1 MLARL
6 DEVVGHRKVRCRPAK
21 QTEAGGFPRGGAIT
35 LMDPVEQAVR
45 GNEEIVMV
53 LTLRQVGAIVAYL
66 AVIVVPLLVAVV
78 PPRPAGRGAAVEV
91 GVAVGFVAFAMLG
104 AQFLLT
110 ARFPRLAAPFGLDW
124 LLKVHR
130 VAGVLAVLA
139 VLAHVGILVAIDPA
153 FRAFLDPFD
162 DLARAGAL
170 WMLLGASFGLV
181 VLTVWR
187 RQLGIAYQWWRLSH
201 GLLALLVMMIAVVHV
216 FQVEHYSAVGWK
228 MAFWGVYGA
237 GAAGLLLWTRGV
249 RPIRSLRRP
258 WSVVEVRE
266 ECPQVWTLSI
276 EPDGHEGMALQAGQF
291 AWLALD
297 QPPWHID
304 VHPYSFSSSE
314 LEAERSGRVSF
325 TIKELGDFT
334 SRIGD
339 VPLGTRAYLDG
350 PYGNFVLAADAAA
363 AVFIVGGIGVTPA
376 LSILRTMRDRGDER
390 PAWLVYGAPRPEELI
405 ARDELEQMSEQ
416 GALEVTFV
424 VEEPDDTWSGER
436 GVITHDLLRRS
447 LPDLSDAGVE
457 VFCCG
462 PDPMMDAVIPALRQ
476 FGADAHRIRAERFD
490 LA

>member
-1 MLARL
+1 M
-6 DEVVGHRKVRCRPAK
+6 VV
-21 QTEAGGFPRGGAIT
+21 TPRH
-35 LMDPVEQAVR
+35 
-45 GNEEIVMV
+45 
-53 LTLRQVGAIVAYL
+53 VGAIVAYL
-66 AVIVVPLLVAVV
+66 AVVLVPLLVAVV

-91 GVAVGFVAFAMLG
+91 GVAVGFIAFAMLG

-130 VAGVLAVLA
+130 VAGVLAALA
-139 VLAHVGILVAIDPA
+139 VLSHVGILVAIDPA

-170 WMLLGASFGLV
+170 WLLLGATSGLV

-187 RQLGIAYQWWRLSH
+187 RQLGIAYQWWRLLH

-216 FQVEHYSAVGWK
+216 FQVGHYSAVGWK
-228 MAFWGVYGA
+228 MVFWGSYGA
-237 GAAGLLLWTRGV
+237 GAAGLLIWTRGI
-249 RPIRSLRRP
+249 RPIRSLQRP

-266 ECPQVWTLSI
+266 EGPQVWTLTI
-276 EPDGHEGMALQAGQF
+276 EPDGHDGLPLRAGQF

-314 LEAERSGRVSF
+314 EEAERTGRVSF

-334 SRIGD
+334 SRVGE

-350 PYGNFVLAADAAA
+350 PYGNFVLASDATA
-363 AVFIVGGIGVTPA
+363 AVFVVGGIGMTPA

-390 PAWLVYGAPRPEELI
+390 PTWLIYGAPRPGEII
-405 ARDELEQMSEQ
+405 ARDELVEMSER
-416 GALEVTFV
+416 GALHLTFV
-424 VEEPDDTWSGER
+424 VEEADHTWPGER
-436 GVITHDLLRRS
+436 GVITRDLLRRS
-447 LPDLSDAGVE
+447 LLDLSDTGVE

-462 PDPMMDAVIPALRQ
+462 PDQMMDAVLPALRQ
-476 FGADAHRIRAERFD
+476 LGADPRRIRAERFD